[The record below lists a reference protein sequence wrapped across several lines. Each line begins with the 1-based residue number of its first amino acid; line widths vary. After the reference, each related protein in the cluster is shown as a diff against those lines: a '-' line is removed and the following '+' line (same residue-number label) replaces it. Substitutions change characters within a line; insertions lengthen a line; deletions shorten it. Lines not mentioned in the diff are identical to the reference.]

1 VLIHLDFLFKHISF
15 KLISY
20 ICVNK
25 HIEVMEEPTQ
35 EQQLTAE
42 ELAERKEQMYQFYT
56 ESMRYLKAQFEYE
69 EMLLKIDAARFERI
83 KLQMQHAMMTNP
95 PEDMDESQE
104 EAKELFKEEIKTE
117 QKKKLRKM

>member
-1 VLIHLDFLFKHISF
+1 
-15 KLISY
+15 
-20 ICVNK
+20 
-25 HIEVMEEPTQ
+25 MEEPTQ

-83 KLQMQHAMMTNP
+83 KLQMQHAMMTTP
-95 PEDMDESQE
+95 PEDLEDSQE

>member
-1 VLIHLDFLFKHISF
+1 VLIHLDFLFKHILF

-42 ELAERKEQMYQFYT
+42 ELMQRKEQMFQFYT
-56 ESMRYLKAQFEYE
+56 ESMKYLNAQFEYE

-83 KLQMQHAMMTNP
+83 KLQMQHAMLSNP
-95 PEDMDESQE
+95 PEDLEGE
-104 EAKELFKEEIKTE
+104 EAAKENLKEEIKTE

>member
-1 VLIHLDFLFKHISF
+1 
-15 KLISY
+15 
-20 ICVNK
+20 
-25 HIEVMEEPTQ
+25 MEEPTQ

-42 ELAERKEQMYQFYT
+42 ELMERKEQMYQFYT

-83 KLQMQHAMMTNP
+83 KLQMQHAMMANP
-95 PEDMDESQE
+95 PEDLEGEE
-104 EAKELFKEEIKTE
+104 EAKENLKEEIKTE

>member
-1 VLIHLDFLFKHISF
+1 
-15 KLISY
+15 
-20 ICVNK
+20 
-25 HIEVMEEPTQ
+25 MEEPTQ

>member
-1 VLIHLDFLFKHISF
+1 
-15 KLISY
+15 
-20 ICVNK
+20 
-25 HIEVMEEPTQ
+25 MEEPTQ

-104 EAKELFKEEIKTE
+104 EAAKEHFKEEIKTE